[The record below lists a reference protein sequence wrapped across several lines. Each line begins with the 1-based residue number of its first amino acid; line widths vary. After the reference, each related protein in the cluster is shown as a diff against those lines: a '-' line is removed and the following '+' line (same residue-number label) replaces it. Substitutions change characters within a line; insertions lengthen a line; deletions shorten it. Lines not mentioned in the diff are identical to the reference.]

1 MKKGGGD
8 FMALNHTLETLQQFM
23 TFSIIVS
30 AVVVLFVFLCV
41 LYIYHVAKK
50 EKQIEQL
57 RWLKVSAEM
66 ELFDCSARVVYPL
79 EADEILVGRHG
90 SADIRLNDMSVS
102 RYHAILYVSNGVWS
116 VRDLNS
122 KSGTYVNGHR
132 ITKQVKLR
140 PQDEIQFGNKATILK
155 SKRRG
160 GRYGV

>member
-8 FMALNHTLETLQQFM
+8 FMALHHTLETLQQFM

-50 EKQIEQL
+50 EKQIE
-57 RWLKVSAEM
+57 
-66 ELFDCSARVVYPL
+66 
-79 EADEILVGRHG
+79 RHG